1 MGSNAVGAASE
12 IAKVS
17 NEKIETPMTTGGGV
31 ITPQPKFVVNQ
42 NLVGAAGTLANAATP
57 FIYGLYLAGV
67 LMFEK
72 TYDIHRIALDKA
84 GQPLKAVKWLVNEW
98 TITDILSKID
108 GAVFPSGK
116 SDKDDVFTLVSE
128 RDNISKGFQYF
139 LSNLDLFKEVNF
151 DDDHGAVI
159 SALLNADTTAPSA
172 QRKILSKALATLPPL
187 GNQSIV
193 KGDATNFEGS
203 NAGEK
208 FRKNYAAS
216 RAKGKNLKEA
226 IAALDDGED
235 PNAAQRK
242 SVGLWL
248 RKASDFRV
256 TDFDNAYDEYV
267 ALPKT
272 TDQMV
277 KDLGN
282 AFIRFA
288 VRSLRIAAANS
299 LKKQTLDM
307 LKSAITEY
315 ENR

>member
-1 MGSNAVGAASE
+1 M
-12 IAKVS
+12 
-17 NEKIETPMTTGGGV
+17 
-31 ITPQPKFVVNQ
+31 ITPQPKFIVNH
-42 NLVGAAGTLANAATP
+42 NLVGAATSLAKAATP

-98 TITDILSKID
+98 TITDILAKID
-108 GAVFPSGK
+108 GAVFPAGK
-116 SDKDDVFTLVSE
+116 SDKDDVFTLIGE
-128 RDNISKGFQYF
+128 RDNISRGFQYF
-139 LSNLDLFKEVNF
+139 LSNLDLFKDVNF
-151 DDDHGAVI
+151 DDEHGAVI
-159 SALLNADTTAPSA
+159 ASLLNADTTAPSA
-172 QRKILSKALATLPPL
+172 QRKILSKALATLPEL

-193 KGDATNFEGS
+193 KGDARNFKGG
-203 NAGEK
+203 NAGEE
-208 FRKNYAAS
+208 FRKEYAAS
-216 RAKGKNLKEA
+216 RAKGKNLKDA
-226 IAALDDGED
+226 ISALDKGED

-256 TDFDNAYDEYV
+256 ADFDNAYDEYI
-267 ALPKT
+267 ALSRT
-272 TDQMV
+272 TDKMV

-288 VRSLRIAAANS
+288 VRSLRVATANS
-299 LKKQTLDM
+299 LKTSTLGM
-307 LKSAITEY
+307 LKDAITEY